1 MTELIRVGSF
11 SYNLILNDHRV
22 VPVDRFIG
30 ANEMYNHICV
40 FNEFKRQEAGVPERQ
55 NKINITPPPE

>member
-11 SYNLILNDHRV
+11 SYNLILSDHRV

-30 ANEMYNHICV
+30 ANEMYNHIFV
-40 FNEFKRQEAGVPERQ
+40 LNEFKREEAGIPERQ

>member
-11 SYNLILNDHRV
+11 SYNLLLNDHRV

-30 ANEMYNHICV
+30 FNELYNHICV
-40 FNEFKRQEAGVPERQ
+40 LNEFKNGEERQ
-55 NKINITPPPE
+55 NKISITPPPE